1 MLYYLSKLKID
12 KMTKRDRSTFVTLE
26 VDICYANYF
35 RQRYGV
41 KTHTDA
47 VRKALED
54 FSKIPDLSE
63 ALKFDH
69 DKCLAV
75 SEETKVRLMQAM
87 DYPDWRFA
95 ALHIISDYLYEHNAR
110 LEMNKTENNPPMESK
125 EENNV

>member
-110 LEMNKTENNPPMESK
+110 LEMNKTENNSPMESK